1 MEQTIKQ
8 PELKDKKE
16 LLGLFKKEKINI
28 PGTKDILKIGY
39 MKGYTLEKLSEIS
52 LWWRENYTKFDKKS
66 TKYKMRMAAKEVSY
80 GVLNGMKIYFFHWIY
95 WRYLYYVKGY
105 TFNQLEP
112 VIELIKKKIPLR
124 EYSKA
129 TMLASMNDVTV
140 MSLSKEE
147 QEATQAEL
155 LSEKEDKSE
164 KTING

>member
-1 MEQTIKQ
+1 
-8 PELKDKKE
+8 
-16 LLGLFKKEKINI
+16 
-28 PGTKDILKIGY
+28 
-39 MKGYTLEKLSEIS
+39 
-52 LWWRENYTKFDKKS
+52 
-66 TKYKMRMAAKEVSY
+66 MRVAAKEVSY